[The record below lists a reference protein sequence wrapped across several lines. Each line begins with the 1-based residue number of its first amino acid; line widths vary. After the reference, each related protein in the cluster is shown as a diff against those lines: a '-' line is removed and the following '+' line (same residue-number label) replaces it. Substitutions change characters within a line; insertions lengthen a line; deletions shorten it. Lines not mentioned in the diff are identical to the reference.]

1 MTYLLDA
8 NACIAILND
17 RASVVARNAAKVAR
31 HEISLSH
38 IVKAELYYG
47 AFKSSRRGSNLKL
60 LRKFFQQFSTL
71 SFDNRAAE
79 TYGRI
84 RADLA
89 PAGTPIGPNDLI
101 IAATA
106 VRHSATLVT
115 HNTDEFGRVE
125 GLQLVDWE

>member
-17 RASVVARNAAKVAR
+17 RKSAVARNAAKLAR
-31 HEISLSH
+31 HEIALSH

-47 AFKSSRRGSNLKL
+47 AFKSSRRGNNLKL

-89 PAGTPIGPNDLI
+89 SAGTPIGPNDLI

-106 VRHSATLVT
+106 VRHGATLVT

-125 GLQLVDWE
+125 GLQLVDWA